1 MQAPCLEKGK
11 KKKKKK
17 KHVVKKGF
25 NSSNGLSRVQS
36 EHFINKFRV
45 CGSEVRISIY
55 NGTYFCK
62 FGPFNVRHKAQ
73 AQYSISYITQHYRY
87 VETHRFEVK
96 KANIY

>member
-1 MQAPCLEKGK
+1 MQAPCLEKG
-11 KKKKKK
+11 KKKKK

-36 EHFINKFRV
+36 KHFINKFRV